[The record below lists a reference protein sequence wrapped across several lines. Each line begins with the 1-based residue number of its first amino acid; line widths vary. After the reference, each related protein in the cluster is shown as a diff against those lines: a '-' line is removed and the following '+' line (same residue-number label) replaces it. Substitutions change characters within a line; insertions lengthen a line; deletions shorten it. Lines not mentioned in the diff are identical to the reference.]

1 MGFLSRVSL
10 GVDHK
15 KERDRPAILPTPF
28 VSFISV
34 GKRERSF
41 SCHRFF
47 LSFGRAD
54 LFFSFFKCSTIDK
67 DSIKEKKVMPCGD
80 SYFLT
85 ICRHKILILF
95 QMNALGLQPDH
106 MVTFIDEREGS
117 AGKIERKWK
126 PSEGIS
132 CR

>member
-1 MGFLSRVSL
+1 LSLGRDEERERADDSSISCRHIISSRSLLSLADDLLMVTPLDSPFLLSFKGGL

-54 LFFSFFKCSTIDK
+54 LCFSFS
-67 DSIKEKKVMPCGD
+67 
-80 SYFLT
+80 
-85 ICRHKILILF
+85 
-95 QMNALGLQPDH
+95 
-106 MVTFIDEREGS
+106 
-117 AGKIERKWK
+117 
-126 PSEGIS
+126 
-132 CR
+132 